1 MEKENED
8 VIDKPN
14 KDIESEAIEKFKN
27 IIFNNWDTIKET
39 IQSIKKNETKEINLY
54 ENGKIEISF
63 YFYYLNIT
71 HFFNKTISTYNIEKN
86 SRKINFKKKEQD
98 IQKIIF
104 HLNEIIKYCND
115 LQFVHAVY
123 DEDDKS
129 NISVTSSNCASIFFN
144 EKIIEIYDDE
154 FLMIFIKIKRKFQNY
169 IIIYQ
174 ICKYLLKL
182 IQIIIAIVIKE
193 ICYIEIFNII

>member
-1 MEKENED
+1 MEKTNED
-8 VIDKPN
+8 VIDKSN
-14 KDIESEAIEKFKN
+14 KDIESETIEKFKN

-54 ENGKIEISF
+54 EKGKIEISF
-63 YFYYLNIT
+63 YFYCIKIT

-104 HLNEIIKYCND
+104 QSDEIIKYCKD

-123 DEDDKS
+123 DEDEKS

>member
-1 MEKENED
+1 MEKTNED
-8 VIDKPN
+8 VIDKSN
-14 KDIESEAIEKFKN
+14 KDIESETIEKFKN

-39 IQSIKKNETKEINLY
+39 IQSIKKNEKKEINLY

-63 YFYYLNIT
+63 YFYYIKIT

-104 HLNEIIKYCND
+104 QSDEIIKYCKD

-123 DEDDKS
+123 DEDEKS

-154 FLMIFIKIKRKFQNY
+154 FKMNINEKNLMIFIKIKRKFQNY
-169 IIIYQ
+169 IIIHQ
-174 ICKYLLKL
+174 ICKYLL
-182 IQIIIAIVIKE
+182 I
-193 ICYIEIFNII
+193 

>member
-1 MEKENED
+1 M
-8 VIDKPN
+8 
-14 KDIESEAIEKFKN
+14 AISLLASPVGL
-27 IIFNNWDTIKET
+27 IILAIGALIAVGVLLYKNWDTIKET

-104 HLNEIIKYCND
+104 HSNEIIKYCKD

-123 DEDDKS
+123 DEDEKS

-169 IIIYQ
+169 IIIY
-174 ICKYLLKL
+174 KY
-182 IQIIIAIVIKE
+182 AN
-193 ICYIEIFNII
+193 IFSN